1 MPARITLPFLFVI
14 ILFSACGSKEENE
27 RLRVENDS
35 LRNELETRH
44 EMVGIMRDV
53 KGLIDSID
61 ASRHLLRTDLN
72 EGMSYNNFSERL
84 KGINDYVKKTETKLK
99 TVEKELRSSNRKV
112 NSYLLM
118 MDALK
123 SELEIRVQE
132 VNSLEA
138 TVAQYKAENKGLIE
152 TVKLQKTEMADM
164 QTKIDTKQQE
174 LKLLEAKVGEMVDK
188 FKVSEAEAY
197 YARAKAVEEAANK
210 TRLAPRK
217 KKETYKEAL
226 ELYKK
231 SLSLGKKEARA
242 NITQLEKKIK

>member
-1 MPARITLPFLFVI
+1 MPARIIPVILLFG
-14 ILFSACGSKEENE
+14 LLLSACGSKETE

-35 LRNELETRH
+35 LRTELETRH

-61 ASRHLLRTDLN
+61 ASRHLLRTDLH
-72 EGMSYNNFSERL
+72 EGMSYTSFSDRL

-99 TVEKELRSSNRKV
+99 TIEKELRSSNRKV
-112 NSYLLM
+112 TAYLLM

-138 TVAQYKAENKGLIE
+138 TVAQYKAENKGLLE
-152 TVKLQKTEMADM
+152 TVKLQQTEMADM
-164 QTKIDTKQQE
+164 QNKIVAREEE
-174 LKLLEAKVGEMVDK
+174 LKLLEAKVGEMVDN

-217 KKETYKEAL
+217 KKETYREAL

-231 SLSLGKKEARA
+231 SLSLGKKQARA
-242 NITQLEKKIK
+242 DITRLEKKTK

>member
-1 MPARITLPFLFVI
+1 MPVRITLPFLFVI
-14 ILFSACGSKEENE
+14 MLLSACGSKENE

-35 LRNELETRH
+35 LRSELETRH

-61 ASRHLLRTDLN
+61 ASRHLLRTDLH

-99 TVEKELRSSNRKV
+99 TVEKELRSSNKKV

-132 VNSLEA
+132 VNALEA
-138 TVAQYKAENKGLIE
+138 TVAQYKAENKGLLE
-152 TVKLQKTEMADM
+152 TVKLQQTEMADM
-164 QTKIDTKQQE
+164 QTKISAKQEE
-174 LKLLEAKVGEMVDK
+174 LKLLEAKVGEMVDN

-197 YARAKAVEEAANK
+197 YARAKSVEEAANRTK
-210 TRLAPRK
+210 LAPRK

-242 NITQLEKKIK
+242 DITKLEKKIK

>member
-1 MPARITLPFLFVI
+1 MPARLTLPFLFVV
-14 ILFSACGSKEENE
+14 ILLSACGSKEENE

-44 EMVGIMRDV
+44 EMVGVMRDV

-61 ASRHLLRTDLN
+61 ASRHLLRTDLH
-72 EGMSYNNFSERL
+72 EGMSYNSFSERL
-84 KGINDYVKKTETKLK
+84 KGINDYVKKTEAKLK
-99 TVEKELRSSNRKV
+99 TVEKELRSSNKKV

-138 TVAQYKAENKGLIE
+138 AVAQYKADNKGLLE
-152 TVKLQKTEMADM
+152 TVKLQQTEMAEM
-164 QTKIDTKQQE
+164 QTKITAKQEE
-174 LKLLEAKVGEMVDK
+174 LKLLEAKVGEMVDN
-188 FKVSEAEAY
+188 FKVSEAEAF
-197 YARAKAVEEAANK
+197 YARAKAVEEAANR

-242 NITQLEKKIK
+242 DITKLEKKIK

>member
-1 MPARITLPFLFVI
+1 MPVRIILPFALVLVF
-14 ILFSACGSKEENE
+14 LLSACDFKENE

-35 LRNELETRH
+35 LRKELDTRH
-44 EMVGIMRDV
+44 TMVGVMRDV

-61 ASRHLLRTDLN
+61 ASRHVLRADLN
-72 EGMSYNNFSERL
+72 EGMSYNNFSSRL
-84 KGINDYVKKTETKLK
+84 KNINDYVKKTADKLK
-99 TVEKELRSSNRKV
+99 SVEKQLRSSNKKA
-112 NSYLLM
+112 SAYLLM

-138 TVAQYKAENKGLIE
+138 AVAQYKAENKGLVE
-152 TVKLQKTEMADM
+152 TVKLQQTEMAEM
-164 QTKIDTKQQE
+164 QNKIEAKQQE
-174 LKLLEAKVGEMVDK
+174 LSILEAKVTELVDN

-210 TRLAPRK
+210 TRLAPRR
-217 KKETYKEAL
+217 KKETYREAL

-231 SLSLGKKEARA
+231 ALSLGKKEARK
-242 NITQLEKKIK
+242 NITSLEKKIK